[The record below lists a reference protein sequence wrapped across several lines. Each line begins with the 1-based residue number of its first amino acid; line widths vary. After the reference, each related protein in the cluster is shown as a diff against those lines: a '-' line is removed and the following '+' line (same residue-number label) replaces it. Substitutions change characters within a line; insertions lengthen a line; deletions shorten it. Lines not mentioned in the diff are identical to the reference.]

1 MNSIK
6 KMFGIENKQENML
19 SMDDQ
24 GLVDEIRNVRDK
36 MTHADVWFQME
47 EDSDL
52 IEACIY
58 RQRELKARY
67 SYLIRQV
74 KDNKITMSPVSKF

>member
-6 KMFGIENKQENML
+6 KMFGIEDRQENTL
-19 SMDDQ
+19 SVNDQ
-24 GLVDEIRNVRDK
+24 GLIDELKHVRDR

-67 SYLIRQV
+67 RYLIRQV
-74 KDNKITMSPVSKF
+74 KNNKITMSPVSKY